1 MEKIS
6 RTAIIG
12 VGLMG
17 GSLAGALR
25 KNNIC
30 KEIIGWDREK
40 SALQAARKAD
50 IIDTAAPGLTAA
62 VKQTDLVIIAVPT
75 ATITR
80 TLEKIYPYLSSSAL
94 VMDLGSTKQK
104 ILQQAEKIFI
114 NYQNQETH
122 KGLDHSNSSTD
133 KQQPGKSMKPAKS
146 VIDSSDSSEKS
157 SADIPGPYFIGG
169 HPIAGS
175 EKSGV
180 EWSNPDMFAGAPFV
194 LTPLSR
200 TPESRVKQL
209 TAILEKLGA
218 RVYRFSPADHDRY
231 LAWISHLPQLAA
243 SALMQTIAEQP
254 DSQQAL
260 ELAGSGLRDTTRIA
274 ASDAGIWQDIVFS
287 NRENIAA
294 ILQDYITRL
303 EKLQQAVKNSN
314 TKAVHQLMTSAA
326 RARVKLDNSESADR
340 DNADR
345 DNNIQETDI
354 GHKKNKRHK
363 K

>member
-25 KNNIC
+25 KNDIC
-30 KEIIGWDREK
+30 KEIIGWDREN

-50 IIDTAAPGLTAA
+50 IIDTASSDPTAA
-62 VKQTDLVIIAVPT
+62 VKEAELVIIAVPT
-75 ATITR
+75 AAITI
-80 TLEKIYPYLSSSAL
+80 TLEKIYPYLSSSTL
-94 VMDLGSTKQK
+94 VMDLGSTKQE

-114 NYQNQETH
+114 NYRNQANP
-122 KGLDHSNSSTD
+122 KGQAPGDTSTGE
-133 KQQPGKSMKPAKS
+133 QQPEKSKKPANPFT
-146 VIDSSDSSEKS
+146 DSSDNSGSSETS
-157 SADIPGPYFIGG
+157 PADIPGPYFIGG

-180 EWSNPDMFAGAPFV
+180 KWSNPNMFAGAPFV
-194 LTPLSR
+194 LTPLPR

-218 RVYRFSPADHDRY
+218 RVYQFTPADHDRY

-254 DSQQAL
+254 NSQRAL

-274 ASDAGIWQDIVFS
+274 ASDAGIWQDIIFS
-287 NRENIAA
+287 NQENISA
-294 ILQDYITRL
+294 ILQDYITNL
-303 EKLQQAVKNSN
+303 EKLQQAVENSN
-314 TKAVHQLMTSAA
+314 PEAVHQLMTSAA
-326 RARVKLDNSESADR
+326 RARVKLDNPE
-340 DNADR
+340 
-345 DNNIQETDI
+345 
-354 GHKKNKRHK
+354 
-363 K
+363 